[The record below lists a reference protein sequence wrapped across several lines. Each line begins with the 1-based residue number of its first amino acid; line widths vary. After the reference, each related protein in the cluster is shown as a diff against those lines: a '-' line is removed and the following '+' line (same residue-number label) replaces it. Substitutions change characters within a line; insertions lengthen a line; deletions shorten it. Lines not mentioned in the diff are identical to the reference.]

1 MSNWFKKLFGGKCN
15 CENCDC
21 EEKKEEASV
30 APAVSEITPEITPEI
45 NETPSSEGE
54 EKL

>member
-15 CENCDC
+15 CEHCDC
-21 EEKKEEASV
+21 EEKKEEAPV
-30 APAVSEITPEITPEI
+30 APAAPEITPEI
-45 NETPSSEGE
+45 NETPSSESE